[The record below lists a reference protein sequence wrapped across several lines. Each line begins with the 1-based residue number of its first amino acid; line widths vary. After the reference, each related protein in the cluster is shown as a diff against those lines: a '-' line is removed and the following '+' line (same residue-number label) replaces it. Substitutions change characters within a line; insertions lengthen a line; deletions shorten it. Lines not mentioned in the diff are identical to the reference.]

1 MDCNL
6 LRGRLIL
13 VTEKTKAHTG
23 PGASAASEE
32 GPLSSLCESGEATDQ
47 PLCDPMHSPVYSG
60 EG

>member
-1 MDCNL
+1 M
-6 LRGRLIL
+6 
-13 VTEKTKAHTG
+13 TEKTKAHTG